1 MQIAIFAL
9 IAVRL
14 LTGKKNNG
22 KGKLKMDIEKTCLYC
37 DYYNDGACSCPSI
50 DKWFAC
56 PLEEVNPEDLICFD
70 DNDEK

>member
-1 MQIAIFAL
+1 
-9 IAVRL
+9 
-14 LTGKKNNG
+14 
-22 KGKLKMDIEKTCLYC
+22 MDIEKTCLYC

-50 DKWFAC
+50 DKWYAC